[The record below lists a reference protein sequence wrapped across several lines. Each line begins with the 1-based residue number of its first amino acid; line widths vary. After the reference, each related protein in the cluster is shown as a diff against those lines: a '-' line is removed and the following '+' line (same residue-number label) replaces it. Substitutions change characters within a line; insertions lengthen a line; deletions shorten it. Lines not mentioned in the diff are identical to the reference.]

1 MKKNNMF
8 FMLLSFSMLLHGV
21 ILFGA
26 SQKNSRTS
34 SALSAKRHT
43 STVKIIKTK
52 RAQPQKRVEK
62 KAAEKT
68 KEAQPEA
75 VREEDDTEAQSAE
88 DEGEISESE
97 YNELLAY
104 IKKFI
109 DRNLVYPP
117 IARQRNVEGV
127 AGVSF
132 VIDSS
137 GKIVSIA
144 LKSSSGSSILD
155 NAAVSLIK
163 KMGQIKTRT
172 IKNKVVLNINVDYK
186 LTE

>member
-1 MKKNNMF
+1 
-8 FMLLSFSMLLHGV
+8 MLCISLGLHAFV
-21 ILFGA
+21 LFGA
-26 SQKNSRTS
+26 AQKNARTAAAVSHNRKTS
-34 SALSAKRHT
+34 S
-43 STVKIIKTK
+43 VKIIKTK
-52 RAQPQKRVEK
+52 IAQPKTEPKKPVEK
-62 KAAEKT
+62 KAVEKLQ
-68 KEAQPEA
+68 EPPPE
-75 VREEDDTEAQSAE
+75 VLHEEESEMEESGGEGDITER
-88 DEGEISESE
+88 E

-117 IARQRNVEGV
+117 IARQRNVEGA

-137 GKIVSIA
+137 GEIGSI
-144 LKSSSGSSILD
+144 SINNSSGSSILD

-163 KMGQIKTRT
+163 KMGRIKNIS
-172 IKNKVVLNINVDYK
+172 IKNKLALNINVDYK